1 MIASLFTHPYGPIDG
16 ALSVRPFISE
26 DSHGFEL
33 FDPETGDV
41 AAVIHDG
48 ADRGIDKARV
58 YAEILAAAPVML
70 ILLLEGLDV
79 SRAEFE
85 ADTPIDGGDLVESIG
100 AWRRK
105 VIQTLQMGLP
115 PAPGESQPA

>member
-1 MIASLFTHPYGPIDG
+1 MIGSLFTHPSGPVDD
-16 ALSVRPFISE
+16 AMSVRPFLSA

-48 ADRGIDKARV
+48 ADRGIDEARNF
-58 YAEILAAAPVML
+58 ADILAAAPVML
-70 ILLLEGLDV
+70 TLLLEGLKIN
-79 SRAEFE
+79 RAEFE
-85 ADTPIDGGDLVESIG
+85 TDAAIDDGDLVESIG

-105 VIQTLQMGLP
+105 VIQTLQMDLP
-115 PAPGESQPA
+115 PTPVESQPA